1 MFECLVLKVQD
12 LLNIQRDAENGER
25 LTADKYFNA

>member
-12 LLNIQRDAENGER
+12 LLNIQRDTENGER